1 MKEPAVLA
9 FTKPAILLGALSALF
24 GAGLF
29 AGVMAI
35 DNATA
40 WGIVAL
46 CIGFGLVIF
55 GVMTQA
61 LWRVVT
67 AAAQQDNDTPSEDA
81 K

>member
-1 MKEPAVLA
+1 MREPAVLA

-46 CIGFGLVIF
+46 CLGFGLVIF

-61 LWRVVT
+61 LWRVVS
-67 AAAQQDNDTPSEDA
+67 AAAEQSPAEREEHSS
-81 K
+81 

>member
-9 FTKPAILLGALSALF
+9 FTKPAILLGAMSALF

-46 CIGFGLVIF
+46 CLGFGLVIF
-55 GVMTQA
+55 STIGLVNGIDS
-61 LWRVVT
+61 LFF
-67 AAAQQDNDTPSEDA
+67 
-81 K
+81 

>member
-1 MKEPAVLA
+1 MREPAVLS

-29 AGVMAI
+29 AGVVAI
-35 DNATA
+35 ENATA

-46 CIGFGLVIF
+46 CLGFGLVIF

-61 LWRVVT
+61 LWRAVSM
-67 AAAQQDNDTPSEDA
+67 AAQQDNDIPSEDA

>member
-1 MKEPAVLA
+1 MREPAVLS

-35 DNATA
+35 ENAAA

-46 CIGFGLVIF
+46 CLGFGLVIF

-67 AAAQQDNDTPSEDA
+67 AAGEHNNDIPSEDA